1 MHSNWLL
8 KLWISF
14 AIDLRISFVF
24 DCQGTCAGFVPK
36 RIVIVCCWNK
46 GVKIIFL
53 CFIISLFS
61 NIKTFIHLSVG
72 GWWWIFTS
80 LYRGLVNI
88 YNHLHFG
95 DELLNKF
102 SNSWLLFNVYRDL
115 VMLVFTPVVI
125 FTVQELGVLGSWR
138 EMEISSMQMEL
149 ILKNLRTT
157 NWYSV

>member
-1 MHSNWLL
+1 MLIGWLGSDWQVYYSPLSSWRDKIKEL
-8 KLWISF
+8 KSSF
-14 AIDLRISFVF
+14 
-24 DCQGTCAGFVPK
+24 CALLSHCLV
-36 RIVIVCCWNK
+36 
-46 GVKIIFL
+46 
-53 CFIISLFS
+53 
-61 NIKTFIHLSVG
+61 NIKTCIYPSVG
-72 GWWWIFTS
+72 GWWWILTS

-102 SNSWLLFNVYRDL
+102 SNSWLLFNFYRDL

-149 ILKNLRTT
+149 ILKNLRIT
-157 NWYSV
+157 NWYNV